1 MTTTTKALRILA
13 LLLTLA
19 LVLTACGRGG
29 GEEAGGGEAGG
40 SEGGEGSDTVTLLH
54 GIKGENEQAALQKA
68 LDAFEESTGKT
79 VEVEFSPQFETV
91 VVTRVQGGNP
101 PDVALYPQ
109 PALLQKT
116 LKNATPLEEAG
127 VNVEEMT
134 GGLVPGMIEAG
145 TFEDKAYGVVIKQN
159 MKSLLWYPADDFK
172 KENLEPPKTWDE
184 MLTLSEDIAAKGT
197 PPWCIGIESAEATG
211 WVATDWIEDIMLRL
225 HGEEVYDQWV
235 AGEVKFDSPE
245 VKEAFTMLE
254 EIWFNKDYVN
264 GGTTAIL
271 QTPFLDSVQ
280 PMFEDPAGCYL
291 HRQAGFVE
299 GEFPDDAKLGEDY
312 DVAALPPIEGDA
324 PPALFAGDV
333 AAVHTDNASG
343 GEFIQ
348 FLVSAE
354 GQKAWLSEEGAGALS
369 VRKDFNPEDYPTESL
384 AVQGEIFAK
393 APFAR
398 FDASDLMP
406 SEVGAGA
413 FWRETVAWIS
423 GSQDLDTTLK
433 NIDSAF
439 PAE

>member
-1 MTTTTKALRILA
+1 MKTNRTRTIRLLA
-13 LLLTLA
+13 LLAALTLLA
-19 LVLTACGRGG
+19 ACGRGG
-29 GEEAGGGEAGG
+29 GETSDGGA
-40 SEGGEGSDTVTLLH
+40 SSEGSDTVTLLH

-79 VEVEFSPQFETV
+79 VEIEFSPQFETV

-116 LKNATPLEEAG
+116 LSNATPLEDAG
-127 VNVEEMT
+127 VNIDEMA
-134 GGLVPGMIEAG
+134 GGLVPGMVEAG
-145 TFEDKAYGVVIKQN
+145 TFEDKAYGVVVKQN
-159 MKSLLWYPADDFK
+159 MKSLLWYAADDFK
-172 KENLEPPKTWDE
+172 KDSLEVPTTWDE
-184 MLTLSEDIAAKGT
+184 MLKLTEDAAADGT
-197 PPWCIGIESAEATG
+197 KPWCIGIESAEATG

-235 AGEVKFDSPE
+235 AGEVKFDSAE

-254 EIWFNKDYVN
+254 EIWFNEDYVN

-280 PMFEDPAGCYL
+280 PMFEDPPGCLL

-299 GEFPDDAKLGEDY
+299 GEFPEDAELGTDY

-324 PPALFAGDV
+324 APALFAGDV
-333 AAVHTDNASG
+333 AAVHTDNASA
-343 GEFIQ
+343 GEFIS

-369 VRKDFNPEDYPTESL
+369 VRKDFNAEDYPTEAL
-384 AVQGEIFAK
+384 AKQGEIFAQ

-413 FWRETVAWIS
+413 FWSETVAWLS
-423 GSQDLDTTLK
+423 GSQDLDTTLQ
-433 NIDSAF
+433 NIDAAF
-439 PAE
+439 PTQ

>member
-1 MTTTTKALRILA
+1 MSTTTTRTIR
-13 LLLTLA
+13 LLVVIATLA
-19 LVLTACGRGG
+19 LFAAACGRGG
-29 GEEAGGGEAGG
+29 GAQSGGGGG
-40 SEGGEGSDTVTLLH
+40 GGGGEGSDTVTLLH
-54 GIKGENEQAALQKA
+54 GIKGQNEQAALQKA
-68 LDAFEESTGKT
+68 IDAFEKSSGKT
-79 VEVEFSPQFETV
+79 VKVEFSPQFETV

-127 VNVEEMT
+127 VNLGEIS
-134 GGLVPGMIEAG
+134 GGLVPGMLEAG
-145 TFEDKAYGVVIKQN
+145 TFDDTPYGVVVKQN
-159 MKSLLWYPADDFK
+159 MKSLLWYAADDFK
-172 KENLEPPKTWDE
+172 SENLQPPATWEE
-184 MLTLSEDIAAKGT
+184 MLQLTKDISAKGT
-197 PPWCIGIESAEATG
+197 PAWCIGIESADATG

-225 HGEEVYDQWV
+225 HGEDAYDQWV
-235 AGEVKFDSPE
+235 SHELKFESPE
-245 VKEAFTMLE
+245 VKEAFSMLE

-280 PMFEDPAGCYL
+280 PMFEDKPGCYL
-291 HRQAGFVE
+291 HRQAGFIE
-299 GEFPDDAKLGEDY
+299 GEFPDTAKLGQDY
-312 DVAALPPIEGDA
+312 DVTALPPIEGDA

-333 AAVHTDNASG
+333 AAVHTDNATA
-343 GEFIQ
+343 GEFIS

-354 GQKAWLSEEGAGALS
+354 GQKAWLSDAGAGALS
-369 VRKDFNPEDYPTESL
+369 VRKDFSPGDYPTEALSK
-384 AVQGEIFAK
+384 QGEVFAQ

-433 NIDSAF
+433 NIDSAW
-439 PAE
+439 PAS